1 MPTRHDQLEI
11 TVKQAPIYKVVIT
24 NNSIDIVKGCKKP
37 IIEQSFK
44 ITAPDIND
52 KLLSLPLFLNQII
65 EDESKQISY
74 CLDGYHT
81 INEFPV
87 VNRDT
92 YDNYTG
98 EEYYARGFN
107 TFSSDL
113 KLLFLDKID
122 FYGRYIYIA
131 SKTENMHKLYHLAIL
146 KNYNYGQMNPY
157 AEVLLNPNDVNIN
170 EFSIEFLKT
179 DCLYVS
185 NKGNI
190 KDYSNERANQFFDN
204 FIKNKNSIVGTNDD
218 LGFIVTKEN
227 QK

>member
-24 NNSIDIVKGCKKP
+24 NYSIDIIRGCKNP
-37 IIEQSFK
+37 VVEQSFK
-44 ITAPDIND
+44 ITAPNINER
-52 KLLSLPLFLNQII
+52 LLSLPLFLNQII
-65 EDESKQISY
+65 ENESKNISY

-81 INEFPV
+81 INDFPI
-87 VNRDT
+87 VNRDS

-98 EEYYARGFN
+98 EEYFTRDL
-107 TFSSDL
+107 TTSSCDL

-122 FYGRYIYIA
+122 FYGRYLYIA
-131 SKTENMHKLYHLAIL
+131 ARTENLHKLYHLSVL
-146 KNYNYGQMNPY
+146 KNYNYGQMNEY
-157 AEVLLNPNDVNIN
+157 ADLLLNPNDVNIN
-170 EFSIEFLKT
+170 EFSIEFVKT

-190 KDYSNERANQFFDN
+190 KDYSNERANQFIDN
-204 FIKNKNSIVGTNDD
+204 LIRNKNSIVGSNED
-218 LGFIVTKEN
+218 LGFIVTREN

>member
-24 NNSIDIVKGCKKP
+24 NYSIDIVRGCKNP
-37 IIEQSFK
+37 VVEQSFK
-44 ITAPDIND
+44 ITAPNINER
-52 KLLSLPLFLNQII
+52 LLSLPLFLNQTI
-65 EDESKQISY
+65 ENESKNISY

-81 INEFPV
+81 INDFPI
-87 VNRDT
+87 VNRDS

-98 EEYYARGFN
+98 EEYFTRGL
-107 TFSSDL
+107 TTSSCDL

-122 FYGRYIYIA
+122 FYGRYLYIA
-131 SKTENMHKLYHLAIL
+131 ARTENLHKLYHLSVL
-146 KNYNYGQMNPY
+146 KNYNYGQMNEY
-157 AEVLLNPNDVNIN
+157 ADLLLNPNDVNIN
-170 EFSIEFLKT
+170 EFSIEFVKT

-190 KDYSNERANQFFDN
+190 KDYSNERANQFIDN
-204 FIKNKNSIVGTNDD
+204 LIRNKKSIVGSNED
-218 LGFIVTKEN
+218 LGFIVTREN